1 MHQLTGEKT
10 MQPANSRKHKVR
22 IATVAITFLSIV
34 VQPYAHAATEAAG
47 TLDRVRQT
55 GKLTFG
61 YNPDARP
68 FSYRDESGNAAGF
81 AVALCQKIAEQVKA
95 DLAGKDITVEWV
107 PVTGLS
113 EVQQGKIDLLCA
125 AQSETLTKRKDVAF
139 SIPIFPGGVGAI
151 VRSDSSRRLREVLT
165 GGEPSSHPI
174 WRASP
179 AKFLEK
185 QIFSVVAGTP
195 TQKWLAE
202 RMATFQ
208 IAADVVPVDSYDAGV
223 KHVLEGTANVFFGE
237 RPMLIEFAKRNPS
250 ARKLLVL
257 ERTFAPE
264 PVALALKRGDED
276 FRLTVDRALSKL
288 FSSADI
294 GALYEQWF
302 GKSGKD
308 ALVFFRQSAL
318 PD

>member
-1 MHQLTGEKT
+1 
-10 MQPANSRKHKVR
+10 MQPANSRKHRVR
-22 IATVAITFLSIV
+22 IATMAIAFLGTLI
-34 VQPYAHAATEAAG
+34 QPFAQAATDATG

-55 GKLTFG
+55 GKLMLG

-68 FSYRDESGNAAGF
+68 FSYKDESGNAAGF

-107 PVTGLS
+107 PVSGLS

-125 AQSETLTKRKDVAF
+125 PQSETLTKRKEVAF

-151 VRSDSSRRLREVLT
+151 VRADSSRRLREVLT
-165 GGEPSSHPI
+165 EGQAASQPI

-195 TQKWLAE
+195 AQKWLAE
-202 RMATFQ
+202 RMAKFQ
-208 IAADVVPVDSYDAGV
+208 IAADVIPVDNYDAGIQ
-223 KHVLEGTANVFFGE
+223 HVLDRSANVFFGE

-250 ARKLLVL
+250 ARNLLVL

-264 PVALALKRGDED
+264 PTGLALKRGDEG
-276 FRLTVDRALSKL
+276 FRLTVDRALSRL
-288 FSSADI
+288 FSSPAI
-294 GALYEQWF
+294 GPLYEQWF

-308 ALVFFRQSAL
+308 ALDFFRHSAL
-318 PD
+318 TE

>member
-1 MHQLTGEKT
+1 
-10 MQPANSRKHKVR
+10 MQPVPRRHRVR
-22 IATVAITFLSIV
+22 IATIAIAFLGV
-34 VQPYAHAATEAAG
+34 LVQPSTQAATEAAG

-61 YNPDARP
+61 YNPEARP
-68 FSYRDESGNAAGF
+68 FSYRDQSGSAAGF

-95 DLAGKDITVEWV
+95 DLAGKEITVEWI
-107 PVTGLS
+107 PVSGLS

-151 VRSDSSRRLREVLT
+151 VRADSSRRLREVLT
-165 GGEPSSHPI
+165 EGQAASQPI

-185 QIFSVVAGTP
+185 QIFSVVAGTSA
-195 TQKWLAE
+195 QKWLAE
-202 RMATFQ
+202 RMAKFQ
-208 IAADVVPVDSYDAGV
+208 IAADVVPVDSYDAGIQ
-223 KHVLEGTANVFFGE
+223 HVLDRSANVFFGD
-237 RPMLIEFAKRNPS
+237 RPMLMEFAKRNPS
-250 ARKLLVL
+250 ARNLLVL

-276 FRLTVDRALSKL
+276 FRLTVDRALSRL
-288 FSSADI
+288 FSSPAI

-302 GKSGKD
+302 GKSSTD
-308 ALVFFRQSAL
+308 ALAYFRQSAL
-318 PD
+318 PE